1 MRIREMLKRRRSW
14 MIAAIA
20 VAAVVGGAIATAGVR
35 GALAGETATA
45 PSGEGAL
52 DRIEALLRDE
62 SVDAATRIERALDAL
77 ADARAGEP
85 AAPLAGETP
94 ERERW
99 SPFSEDF
106 LDTAWEP
113 FPEMMRI
120 REDLDRVI
128 EEAFSRMGLTAP
140 SLFEDDAVA
149 WAPRCEIEERE
160 DAYVYRFDLPGVDRN
175 EVTLQIEDGR
185 LTLEGRRASRIEE
198 SNDREGLV
206 RREVR
211 HGLFRRVMA
220 LPGDVDLEQSIASE
234 LRDGVLTVTLPRRA
248 QGSAAEPRR
257 IEIK

>member
-14 MIAAIA
+14 TIAAIA
-20 VAAVVGGAIATAGVR
+20 VAAVVGGAIATAGLR

-45 PSGEGAL
+45 PSDEGAL
-52 DRIEALLRDE
+52 DRLEALLRDE
-62 SVDAATRIERALDAL
+62 SVDAATRIERALEAL
-77 ADARAGEP
+77 ADARAGES
-85 AAPLAGETP
+85 AAPLAGRAP
-94 ERERW
+94 ARERW
-99 SPFSEDF
+99 SPLSGDS
-106 LDTAWEP
+106 LDSAWEP

-128 EEAFSRMGLTAP
+128 EQAFSRMGFTAP
-140 SLFEDDAVA
+140 SLFEGEAVA

-175 EVTLQIEDGR
+175 EVTLQIADGR
-185 LTLEGRRASRIEE
+185 LTLEGRRESRIEE

-211 HGLFRRVMA
+211 HGLFRRVMT

-248 QGSAAEPRR
+248 QGSAVEPRR